1 MKFSIWRTSDSV
13 RGLVEELLT
22 ASALEQAAAVRAGQ
36 VSALELAEAALAKA
50 QLVSAELGA
59 FTALDAEGAVD
70 AARAIGAGDP
80 RPFAGV
86 PYAVKDL
93 ALPCVGLPLTNGSA
107 LFGDSRPG
115 RDADGLPIGVQLL
128 GRPTDERSLL
138 ALGTELERELPARVA
153 A

>member
-1 MKFSIWRTSDSV
+1 M
-13 RGLVEELLT
+13 EELLI
-22 ASALEQAAAVRAGQ
+22 ASALEQAAAVRAGHP
-36 VSALELAEAALAKA
+36 SALE
-50 QLVSAELGA
+50 
-59 FTALDAEGAVD
+59 
-70 AARAIGAGDP
+70 RAIGAGDP

-93 ALPCVGLPLTNGSA
+93 ALPCAGLPLTNGSA
-107 LFGDSRPG
+107 LFGDYRPG